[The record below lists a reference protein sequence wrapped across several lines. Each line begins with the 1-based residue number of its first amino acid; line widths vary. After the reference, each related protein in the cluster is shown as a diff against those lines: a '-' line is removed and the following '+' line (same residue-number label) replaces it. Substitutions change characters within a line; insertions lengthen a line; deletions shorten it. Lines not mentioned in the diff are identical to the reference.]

1 MSFAGLYTAHNFSL
15 YAVPAAFAVAFAPHA
30 YAMAL
35 YNKERAPGTQPWDG
49 TAPKKNRDHVG
60 DSKMS
65 PYMQDRYLRAE
76 AANDNGFVGLP
87 FFAAAVVAGNVAGL
101 PKATL
106 NSLAATYLVSRIVF
120 TYLYVNGTT
129 AAWGHAR
136 SLSWLAG
143 IISCCTLFV
152 RAGNKYF

>member
-1 MSFAGLYTAHNFSL
+1 
-15 YAVPAAFAVAFAPHA
+15 V
-30 YAMAL
+30 
-35 YNKERAPGTQPWDG
+35 Q
-49 TAPKKNRDHVG
+49 
-60 DSKMS
+60 
-65 PYMQDRYLRAE
+65 
-76 AANDNGFVGLP
+76 
-87 FFAAAVVAGNVAGL
+87 VAGNVAGL

-129 AAWGHAR
+129 GTSRRFDQSTQPNPIQSNSIRRILVPATQQRYASLTRTVAWGHAR
-136 SLSWLAG
+136 SFSWLAG